1 MRCKVVIMGVD
12 HYRRRR
18 VMVLDY
24 LPKPPKNRRVPY
36 KVVRYFSHRFSG
48 IFFMSLD
55 GRVVRS
61 GFTMPVLDALKVLY
75 DFAFRR

>member
-12 HYRRRR
+12 YYRRRR

-24 LPKPPKNRRVPY
+24 LPRPLKDGRVPY
-36 KVVRYFSHRFSG
+36 KVVRYFSLRFSG

-55 GRVVRS
+55 EKVVRS
-61 GFTMPVLDALKVLY
+61 GYTMPVLDALKLLY
-75 DFAFRR
+75 TFAFRR